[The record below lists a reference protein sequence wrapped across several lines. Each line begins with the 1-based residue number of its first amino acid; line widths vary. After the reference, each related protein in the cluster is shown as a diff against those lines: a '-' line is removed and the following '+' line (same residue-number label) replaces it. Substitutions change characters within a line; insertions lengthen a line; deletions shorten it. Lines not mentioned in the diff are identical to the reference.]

1 MASKYNPYNDYEKI
15 LGYKADYGN
24 AKNTGQDPNQYY
36 LAAMPYYESLINNGY
51 SDLAHE
57 LAQSNHAQAGTLRDK
72 YGLKADNQFN
82 LDNDYN
88 TLIGNGTA
96 SFQNALGDG
105 KPAVAQQLPNYS
117 GEQPTV
123 QKLSNGTASVPQTA
137 QDIINASH
145 KNDASIDNLMKLGT
159 GETGMANDVFNTAQG
174 IATGAI
180 QTQPSATTQNLY
192 DLYNSDYNRLNGQIQ
207 YDKDGNVISGLNT
220 EHYNIGRNQ
229 LDYLNNFDITKQ
241 PYYQGIMD
249 QYKLGGYNAAQ
260 GEYAN
265 GAANNGGNIDSY
277 AAANANRQQLAY
289 TNAGMQQAMAMAN
302 QNQQNWQNLYSQMSN
317 DLYNQG
323 TLSLQTLGIARD
335 MYAQDSQERMNAL
348 DVEGSL
354 ASAQMAAAV
363 QQFQSLV
370 EERMKDKG
378 ITAEMA
384 MQEKDIAAAKE
395 QLELQL
401 ASNERIQEG
410 INALGYYQTDANERM
425 SQDSNYTQ
433 RYGYDTNRDIAGIN
447 ANAQL
452 GVAGINADASK
463 YAAQQSAEASKYG
476 SYLGYQSDIAG
487 YQNMLDRIAAQST
500 ADMTQA
506 DYEALKKREYE
517 QWVMDQAVANGWVPS
532 GYTENAAT
540 KAQYD
545 TSGGTTDGGNGLTDD
560 QIMQLDIQKF
570 VQDAW
575 NDYKHDKNT
584 FKTVEDIYKAVVK
597 YDAAQYAGANEKVY
611 RQMLND
617 LIKYAKADTNDTS
630 YIQYL
635 LGATES

>member
-24 AKNTGQDPNQYY
+24 AKSTGQDPNQYY

-82 LDNDYN
+82 LDNDFAEM
-88 TLIGNGTA
+88 TGQTQGQAATP
-96 SFQNALGDG
+96 NA
-105 KPAVAQQLPNYS
+105 AN
-117 GEQPTV
+117 
-123 QKLSNGTASVPQTA
+123 NPQTA
-137 QDIINASH
+137 QGIINAAH
-145 KNDASIDNLMKLGT
+145 PNDTSINNLMKLGT

-289 TNAGMQQAMAMAN
+289 TTAGMQQAMAMAN

-425 SQDSNYTQ
+425 SQD
-433 RYGYDTNRDIAGIN
+433 TNATNKDIAGIN

-463 YAAQQSAEASKYG
+463 YAAAQSAAASMYGADKSAEASKYG
-476 SYLGYQSDIAG
+476 SYYGYLGNKYNADQQYAIASEG
-487 YQNMLDRIAAQST
+487 YKNALDQITKQGEVNAAQ
-500 ADMTQA
+500 ADKDFQNQLELISKGYSF
-506 DYEALKKREYE
+506 DKNGNL
-517 QWVMDQAVANGWVPS
+517 VAPS
-532 GYTENAAT
+532 GIT
-540 KAQYD
+540 Q
-545 TSGGTTDGGNGLTDD
+545 TSGLSDD

-575 NDYKHDKNT
+575 NDYKNDKNT
-584 FKTVEDIYKAVVK
+584 FKTVEDIYKAVVQ